1 MVETGDRAKPD
12 TLVAANVVWHQPAQD
27 QFFHQPRRRG
37 RGVCNEGG
45 MIAASTDT
53 FKIYT
58 LKEVMAT
65 GAQVAA
71 TICLSGQP
79 TGTEMAPS
87 DT

>member
-1 MVETGDRAKPD
+1 
-12 TLVAANVVWHQPAQD
+12 
-27 QFFHQPRRRG
+27 
-37 RGVCNEGG
+37 

-87 DT
+87 GHYWR